1 MKLLVLGGSGLIGN
15 SLLEMN
21 DNRFEIIAT
30 FNKNKI
36 DIPKISSFQCS
47 LPQDFD
53 KLEKIV
59 KNEKPD
65 ILVNAMGYSNIDF
78 CELNKEKSHL
88 LHVKISEKISDIA
101 LKSNTRIIFLSSDY
115 VFDGL
120 KGNYTEM
127 DIPNPVNYY
136 GQTKFEAEKIVLKNK
151 NNVVLRT
158 SVIYDLDVR
167 VRFFNYVV
175 ENLKNNKKIKV
186 TNDVFNSV
194 TLIDSLIHSVFSIIE
209 KDKTG
214 IFHTVDSTCVNR
226 FDFSKCIAKIFN
238 FDEKLIQETSINDM
252 NVVAKRP
259 QNACLDN
266 SKAKK
271 ELDVKF
277 RTLEEGIKHILTK
290 SNQK

>member
-1 MKLLVLGGSGLIGN
+1 M
-15 SLLEMN
+15 
-21 DNRFEIIAT
+21 
-30 FNKNKI
+30 
-36 DIPKISSFQCS
+36 
-47 LPQDFD
+47 
-53 KLEKIV
+53 
-59 KNEKPD
+59 
-65 ILVNAMGYSNIDF
+65 
-78 CELNKEKSHL
+78 
-88 LHVKISEKISDIA
+88 
-101 LKSNTRIIFLSSDY
+101 
-115 VFDGL
+115 
-120 KGNYTEM
+120 
-127 DIPNPVNYY
+127 
-136 GQTKFEAEKIVLKNK
+136 
-151 NNVVLRT
+151 RT

-194 TLIDSLIHSVFSIIE
+194 TLIDSLINSIFSVIE

-252 NVVAKRP
+252 NVVARRP
-259 QNACLDN
+259 QNACLN
-266 SKAKK
+266 HPKAKK
-271 ELDVKF
+271 ELDVKS